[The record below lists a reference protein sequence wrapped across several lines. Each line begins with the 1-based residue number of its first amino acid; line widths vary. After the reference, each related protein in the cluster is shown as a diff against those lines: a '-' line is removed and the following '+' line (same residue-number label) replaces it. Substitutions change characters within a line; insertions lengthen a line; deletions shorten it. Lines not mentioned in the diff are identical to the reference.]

1 VIPGQ
6 VYTAQLEAAELRRR
20 ATEEA
25 QAIRSQA
32 YDEGFAAGRAEAARQ
47 LFDLA
52 ALQAELAKRTER
64 DATQA
69 ALLVAGQLLGSELG
83 SDPTKITAL
92 LRPHLERMRRS
103 KRMLVRLHPLD
114 AAWLEQQP
122 ALLTEMRRQHTL
134 SDTLEVRADAGLQR
148 GDCVVESNLG
158 ELDARVETRLKLL
171 AAALNLPELAPP
183 APACEEPK

>member
-6 VYTAQLEAAELRRR
+6 VYSAQLEAAELRRR
-20 ATEEA
+20 ATEDA

-32 YDEGFAAGRAEAARQ
+32 YEEGFAAGRAEAARQ

-52 ALQAELAKRTER
+52 TLQAELAKRTER
-64 DATQA
+64 DATHA
-69 ALLVAGQLLGSELG
+69 ALLVAGQLLGSALE
-83 SDPTKITAL
+83 SDPAKIAAL

-103 KRMLVRLHPLD
+103 KRMLLRLHPQD

-122 ALLTEMRRQHTL
+122 ALLSELRSQHTL
-134 SDTLEVRADAGLQR
+134 ADTLDVRGDASLER

-158 ELDARVETRLKLL
+158 ELDARVQTRLKLL

-183 APACEEPK
+183 APASEEPR